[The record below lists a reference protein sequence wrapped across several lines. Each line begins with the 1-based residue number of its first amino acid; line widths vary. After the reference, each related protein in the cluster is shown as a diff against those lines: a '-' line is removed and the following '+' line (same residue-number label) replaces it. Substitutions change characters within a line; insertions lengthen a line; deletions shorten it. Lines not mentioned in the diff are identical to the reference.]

1 MEAFGI
7 IGMAFGMMGMAMGT
21 FGYIQ
26 ATSALSKI
34 AELEK
39 QLNADSTRD
48 LNPRGCL
55 SDVVTMRLTGTIR
68 AVQLVADGPRAEAT
82 RR

>member
-34 AELEK
+34 SELEK
-39 QLNADSTRD
+39 QLNADSDSR
-48 LNPRGCL
+48 PE
-55 SDVVTMRLTGTIR
+55 S
-68 AVQLVADGPRAEAT
+68 
-82 RR
+82 